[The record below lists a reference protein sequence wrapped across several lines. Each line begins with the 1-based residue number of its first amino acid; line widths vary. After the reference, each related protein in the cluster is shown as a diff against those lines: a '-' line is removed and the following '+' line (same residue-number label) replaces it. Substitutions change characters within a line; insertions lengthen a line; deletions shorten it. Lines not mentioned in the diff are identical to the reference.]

1 MCIGQEVKARMPA
14 TTFSRLWDRL
24 LSEGVVTITVSELA
38 NRAGATREATFR
50 AVHDAKKSGVL
61 FSPAHGLYVLVP
73 PEYRSW
79 RTVPADWYLE
89 DMMRHMGRDYY
100 VSFLTAAGR
109 HGASHHAAQV
119 FQVVVDRTVRD
130 RDISGVRLRFYQSSA
145 IETCAAERV
154 TSPGGVITLATPE
167 TCLLDLA
174 ERPDAGGGLNV
185 ILEVVPELV
194 IDEEKLVEGARARPR
209 ATTRRSGW
217 ILSQTHPHLLLED
230 LRELAAPRVRNPTPL
245 LPSGASTGPVDPNWG
260 VMVNTLVA
268 EGP

>member
-1 MCIGQEVKARMPA
+1 MCTDRKVKTRMPA

-38 NRAGATREATFR
+38 NRAGTTREATFR

-79 RTVPADWYLE
+79 RTIPADWYLE

-109 HGASHHAAQV
+109 HGASHHAAQI
-119 FQVVVDRTVRD
+119 FQVVVNRTVRD
-130 RDISGVRLRFYQSSA
+130 RDVSGVRLRFHQSSA
-145 IETCAAERV
+145 IDNCATERV
-154 TSPGGVITLATPE
+154 TSPSGVITIATPE

-194 IDEEKLVEGARARPR
+194 IDEEKLVEGARVRAR
-209 ATTRRSGW
+209 AVARRCGW
-217 ILSQTHPHLLLED
+217 ILSKTHPDLALED
-230 LRELAAPRVRNPTPL
+230 LRELAAPRVRNLTPL
-245 LPSGASTGPVDPNWG
+245 LPSGDTTGPVDPSWG
-260 VMVNTLVA
+260 VMVNTLLV
-268 EGP
+268 EGA